1 MDCAQ
6 LDEAKHGDLR
16 NLLGAAAR
24 TTREVLRPQV
34 QEQVHQLSPSHIDPM
49 QKLFQ
54 LDIRSLANL
63 QSAEILLEASKCRL
77 LCSNCHAEHHNPDA
91 MLAPETA

>member
-1 MDCAQ
+1 
-6 LDEAKHGDLR
+6 
-16 NLLGAAAR
+16 
-24 TTREVLRPQV
+24 
-34 QEQVHQLSPSHIDPM
+34 M

-63 QSAEILLEASKCRL
+63 QWAEILLEASKCRL